1 MPENK
6 DEWTVFT
13 LPIGDWSDDGH
24 GKCVEYPYAVNK
36 TKEEII
42 KAYHDSSKLLNM
54 TFDTND
60 WGDGKAQLL
69 CDYQDDK
76 LSANIVKKLLENGF
90 SFKYFDD
97 FWEDDIDRNIY
108 VSHDEV
114 PYLFFEFAKIS
125 LPDLEYKYVPEQK
138 NYLIGHN
145 SELSFHLGYGVF
157 E

>member
-1 MPENK
+1 MSENK
-6 DEWTVFT
+6 DGWTVFT
-13 LPIGDWSDDGH
+13 LPVGDWSDDGH

-60 WGDGKAQLL
+60 WGDGKTQLL

-76 LSANIVKKLLENGF
+76 IPANVVKKLLENGF

-97 FWEDDIDRNIY
+97 FWADDIDRNIY

-145 SELSFHLGYGVF
+145 SKLSFHLGYRVF

>member
-6 DEWTVFT
+6 DGWTVFT

-24 GKCVEYPYAVNK
+24 GKCVEYLYAVNK

-60 WGDGKAQLL
+60 WGDDKIQLL

-76 LSANIVKKLLENGF
+76 LPANVVKTLLENGF

-125 LPDLEYKYVPEQK
+125 LPDLEYRHVPEQK
-138 NYLIGHN
+138 NYLLGHN

>member
-1 MPENK
+1 MSENK

-76 LSANIVKKLLENGF
+76 LPANIVKKLLENGF